1 MWQTGYSFKKKKK
14 VSLQKRQDEDKNRI
28 LKKMVSADAF
38 EFMTVQC
45 EHFMDSKWQ
54 QKTLKLYKKRND
66 VNSPCLGQPSIVYS
80 HLYSKAGWDHSEEI
94 NTLIKIPN
102 RGTKEKSSDSAFL
115 LWLDPTI

>member
-1 MWQTGYSFKKKKK
+1 MKIKTEFK
-14 VSLQKRQDEDKNRI
+14 
-28 LKKMVSADAF
+28 KKMVSADAF